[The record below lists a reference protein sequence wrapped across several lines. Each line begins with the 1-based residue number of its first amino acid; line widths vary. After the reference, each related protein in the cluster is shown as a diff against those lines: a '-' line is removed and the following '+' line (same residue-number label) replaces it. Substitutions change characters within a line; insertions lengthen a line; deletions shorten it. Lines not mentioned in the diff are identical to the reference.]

1 MTTQSKRKVRF
12 YYMKNRDVHDY
23 IRNNVPYY
31 NMSRWI
37 QEATREKMK
46 RELKRLSTGSSKK

>member
-1 MTTQSKRKVRF
+1 ME
-12 YYMKNRDVHDY
+12 NRDVHDY

-46 RELKRLSTGSSKK
+46 RELKKLSTGSSKK